1 MKNKVFG
8 AIIKSTIAVFAF
20 LLILSPLMVVRFG
33 VVFAANV
40 GITENRYC
48 NAKIDDD
55 FADDKILVV
64 MNDDADNIVTY
75 TVTDFCEAEF
85 TEVKDLTKILK
96 DMMRNGDKEAENDG
110 IFKRENFKSILR
122 LTLKNKGKQNVLN
135 AIHVLEKRSDIIS
148 AEPDYTMQ
156 PQSVPN
162 DKYYASGELW
172 ALNGRTGIHVKE
184 AWDIT
189 TGSSDIRVG
198 VIDSGIDAY
207 HPDLRNRVNVEL
219 SRDFNYEDDNS
230 GAIVDEN
237 CHGTKVAGI
246 IGAEGD
252 NKIGVVGVSRNVE
265 LVSLKVNIKDASTY
279 CSLLIE
285 AISYSIVNRIWILN
299 NSIGFKSCDADGAKA
314 LETILRS
321 YDGLFVISAANWGAN
336 LDEHSEYFPMNID
349 LSNVIVVGALDMRE
363 RLWELSN
370 YGNKVDI
377 YAPGCEI
384 ISTHPVGKCFET
396 CGNCTDEQR
405 EKNHHV
411 GDKYNLGY
419 HIAEGT
425 SMAAPY
431 VTGVAALITAAN
443 PALRGRNIKDII
455 VKNYDTVTI
464 ETPNGDKQRVKK
476 LNAYKAVIAAHEQVY
491 KIKDVTYDTVEI
503 VGLERYIPRTYYIP
517 SAIDGKTVVSVGLNA
532 FKDYSTVENVT
543 FATDSKIAAIGI
555 QAFRNCINLES
566 VTIPAS
572 VTKIEIGAFMDCV
585 ALRSISFDK
594 NSELEFIGAEAFGR
608 CASLTEIRLP
618 PNLTKIDYYAFNNC
632 ANLKKVVFENTDR
645 AVEIVRSC
653 FDGMSS
659 DLRLYVPS
667 NLYDTYVANA
677 AGQPFADKF
686 VKM

>member
-1 MKNKVFG
+1 MKNKGYEVV
-8 AIIKSTIAVFAF
+8 IRLWIAVCISS
-20 LLILSPLMVVRFG
+20 LISLIVV
-33 VVFAANV
+33 VLCPYHDSKADTLEKV
-40 GITENRYC
+40 GNSFSEE
-48 NAKIDDD
+48 
-55 FADDKILVV
+55 KILVV

-75 TVTDFCEAEF
+75 TVTDFPEAEF
-85 TEVKDLTKILK
+85 TEVKDLTAILK
-96 DMMRNGDKEAENDG
+96 DMMLSGDKEAENDG

-162 DKYYASGELW
+162 DKYYVSGELW

-265 LVSLKVNIKDASTY
+265 LVSLKVNIKDANTY

-299 NSIGFKSCDADGAKA
+299 NSIGFESCDADGVKA

-321 YDGLFVISAANWGAN
+321 YDGLFVISAANWGEN
-336 LDEHSEYFPMNID
+336 LDEHPEYFPMNID
-349 LSNVIVVGALDMRE
+349 LSNVIVVGALDRQE
-363 RLWELSN
+363 RRWIGEYGSSN

-377 YAPGCEI
+377 YAPGCKI

-396 CGNCTDEQR
+396 CGNSTDEER
-405 EKNHHV
+405 IDNNHV